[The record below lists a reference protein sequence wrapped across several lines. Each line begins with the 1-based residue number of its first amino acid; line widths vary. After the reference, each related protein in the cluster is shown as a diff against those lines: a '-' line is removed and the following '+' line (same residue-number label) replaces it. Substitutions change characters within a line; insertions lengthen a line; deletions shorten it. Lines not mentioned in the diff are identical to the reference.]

1 MVIYMAKD
9 KEKDT
14 KKNVEYEEVEKNTK
28 KAHKD
33 MVLEYMPY
41 VIIIVFV
48 VLIRTFIA
56 TPIRVNGSSMS
67 PTLYDGD
74 HMLLYKLTPKTR
86 GIKRFDIVVISTDS
100 GKLIKRV
107 IGLPGEKIRYEITKD
122 ENEKEIATL
131 YINGEAISEDFLTD
145 EAKNA
150 TCVID
155 TKICNGEEFEIP
167 ENEYYVMGDNRV
179 NSKDSRMIGTVNKE
193 SINGTTQLIL
203 FPFNRIGKVE

>member
-1 MVIYMAKD
+1 MAKD
-9 KEKDT
+9 KDINT
-14 KKNVEYEEVEKNTK
+14 KKTPKDMEVEQNTK

-56 TPIRVNGSSMS
+56 TPIKVNGSSMS
-67 PTLYDGD
+67 PTLYNGD

-86 GIKRFDIVVISTDS
+86 GIKRFDIVVIKTDS

-107 IGLPGEKIRYEITKD
+107 IGLPGEKIKYEVIKD
-122 ENEKEIATL
+122 EEENEHGIL
-131 YINGEAISEDFLTD
+131 YINGEVVEETFLTE

-150 TCVID
+150 TCVYD
-155 TKICNGEEFEIP
+155 TKICNGEEVKIP
-167 ENEYYVMGDNRV
+167 DGEYYVMGDNRI
-179 NSKDSRMIGTVNKE
+179 NSKDSRMIGTIEKDK
-193 SINGTTQLIL
+193 IMGTTQIVL

>member
-1 MVIYMAKD
+1 MAKNKD
-9 KEKDT
+9 KNIE
-14 KKNVEYEEVEKNTK
+14 KNVNDEEVENNTK

-56 TPIRVNGSSMS
+56 TPIKVNGSSMS
-67 PTLYDGD
+67 PTLYNGD

-122 ENEKEIATL
+122 DEEREIATL
-131 YINGEAISEDFLTD
+131 YINGEAVEENFITD

-155 TKICNGEEFEIP
+155 TKICNGEDVEIP
-167 ENEYYVMGDNRV
+167 DGEYYVMGDNRI
-179 NSKDSRMIGTVNKE
+179 NSKDSRMIGTVDKKNI
-193 SINGTTQLIL
+193 SGTTQLIL
-203 FPFNRIGKVE
+203 FPFNRIGKVK

>member
-1 MVIYMAKD
+1 MTKNKD
-9 KEKDT
+9 KNIE
-14 KKNVEYEEVEKNTK
+14 KNVNDEEVENNTK

-33 MVLEYMPY
+33 IVLEYMPY

-56 TPIRVNGSSMS
+56 TPIKVNGSSMS
-67 PTLYDGD
+67 PTLYNGD

-122 ENEKEIATL
+122 DEEREIATL
-131 YINGEAISEDFLTD
+131 YINGEAVEENFITD

-155 TKICNGEEFEIP
+155 TKICNGEDVEIP
-167 ENEYYVMGDNRV
+167 DGEYYVMGDNRI
-179 NSKDSRMIGTVNKE
+179 NSKDSRMIGTVDKKNI
-193 SINGTTQLIL
+193 SGTTQLIL
-203 FPFNRIGKVE
+203 FPFNRIGKVK

>member
-1 MVIYMAKD
+1 MAKNKD
-9 KEKDT
+9 KNIE
-14 KKNVEYEEVEKNTK
+14 KNVNDEEVENNTK

-56 TPIRVNGSSMS
+56 TPIKVNGSSMS
-67 PTLYDGD
+67 PTLYNGD

-122 ENEKEIATL
+122 EEEREVATL
-131 YINGEAISEDFLTD
+131 YINGEAVEENFITD

-155 TKICNGEEFEIP
+155 TKICNGEDVEIP
-167 ENEYYVMGDNRV
+167 EGEYYVMGDNRI
-179 NSKDSRMIGTVNKE
+179 NSKDSRMIGTVDKKNI
-193 SINGTTQLIL
+193 SGTTQLIL
-203 FPFNRIGKVE
+203 FPFNRIGKVK

>member
-1 MVIYMAKD
+1 MTKNKD
-9 KEKDT
+9 KNIE
-14 KKNVEYEEVEKNTK
+14 KNVNDEEVENNTK

-56 TPIRVNGSSMS
+56 TPIKVNGSSMS
-67 PTLYDGD
+67 PTLYNGD

-107 IGLPGEKIRYEITKD
+107 IGLPGEKIRYEIRKTSCHC
-122 ENEKEIATL
+122 L
-131 YINGEAISEDFLTD
+131 
-145 EAKNA
+145 
-150 TCVID
+150 
-155 TKICNGEEFEIP
+155 
-167 ENEYYVMGDNRV
+167 
-179 NSKDSRMIGTVNKE
+179 
-193 SINGTTQLIL
+193 
-203 FPFNRIGKVE
+203 

>member
-1 MVIYMAKD
+1 MAKD

-14 KKNVEYEEVEKNTK
+14 KKNAEYKEVEDNTK

-41 VIIIVFV
+41 IIIIIFV
-48 VLIRTFIA
+48 VIIRTFIA
-56 TPIRVNGSSMS
+56 TPIKVNGSSMS
-67 PTLYDGD
+67 PTLYNGD

-122 ENEKEIATL
+122 ENEVEVATL
-131 YINGEAISEDFLTD
+131 YINGKAVEENFITD

-155 TKICNGEEFEIP
+155 TKICNGEDVEIP
-167 ENEYYVMGDNRV
+167 EGEYYVMGDNRV
-179 NSKDSRMIGTVNKE
+179 NSKDSRMIGTVEKE
-193 SINGTTQLIL
+193 KITGTTQLIL

>member
-1 MVIYMAKD
+1 MAKD
-9 KEKDT
+9 KDKKT
-14 KKNVEYEEVEKNTK
+14 KKTVEYDEIENNTK

-33 MVLEYMPY
+33 MILEYMPY
-41 VIIIVFV
+41 IIIIVFV

-67 PTLYDGD
+67 PTLYNGD

-107 IGLPGEKIRYEITKD
+107 IGLPGEKIRYEVTKNED
-122 ENEKEIATL
+122 ELEVATL
-131 YINGEAISEDFLTD
+131 YINGEVVEEDFITD

-155 TKICNGEEFEIP
+155 TKICNGEEVEIP
-167 ENEYYVMGDNRV
+167 EGEYYVMGDNRI
-179 NSKDSRMIGTVNKE
+179 NSKDSRMIGTIDYE
-193 SINGTTQLIL
+193 SINGTTQLVL
-203 FPFNRIGKVE
+203 FPFNRIGKVK

>member
-1 MVIYMAKD
+1 MF
-9 KEKDT
+9 KEKNT
-14 KKNVEYEEVEKNTK
+14 NKKDNSIVDEVEKNTK

-41 VIIIVFV
+41 LIIIIFV

-67 PTLYDGD
+67 PTLYNGD

-107 IGLPGEKIRYEITKD
+107 IGLPGEKIKYEVVKD
-122 ENEKEIATL
+122 EDGKDTATL
-131 YINGEAISEDFLTD
+131 YINGTAIEEDFITE
-145 EAKNA
+145 EAKIA
-150 TCVID
+150 TCALD
-155 TKICNGEEFEIP
+155 TKICNGEEVEIP
-167 ENEYYVMGDNRV
+167 EGEYYVMGDNRI
-179 NSKDSRMIGTVNKE
+179 NSKDSRMIGTIEKE
-193 SINGTTQLIL
+193 KINGTTQIIL
-203 FPFNRIGKVE
+203 FPFNRIRKVK

>member
-1 MVIYMAKD
+1 MAKAKNTD
-9 KEKDT
+9 VKKVNNKE
-14 KKNVEYEEVEKNTK
+14 EEVETNTK

-41 VIIIVFV
+41 VIIIIFV

-56 TPIRVNGSSMS
+56 TPIKVNGSSMS
-67 PTLYDGD
+67 PTLYNGD

-107 IGLPGEKIRYEITKD
+107 IGLPGEKIKYEIIKD
-122 ENEKEIATL
+122 EEGKEKATL
-131 YINGEAISEDFLTD
+131 YINGQAVEENFISE

-155 TKICNGEEFEIP
+155 TKICNGEEMQIP
-167 ENEYYVMGDNRV
+167 ENEYYVMGDNRI
-179 NSKDSRMIGTVNKE
+179 NSKDSRMIGTIEKE
-193 SINGTTQLIL
+193 RINGTTQIVL
-203 FPFNRIGKVE
+203 FPFNRIGKVK

>member
-1 MVIYMAKD
+1 MAKN
-9 KEKDT
+9 KDEDI
-14 KKNVEYEEVEKNTK
+14 KKVSEEEVIEKNTK

-41 VIIIVFV
+41 IIIIVFV

-67 PTLYDGD
+67 PTLLDGD

-107 IGLPGEKIRYEITKD
+107 IGLPGEKIRYEIVKD
-122 ENEKEIATL
+122 EEENEKATL
-131 YINGEAISEDFLTD
+131 YINGEAVEESFLTE

-155 TKICNGEEFEIP
+155 TKICDGEEYEIP
-167 ENEYYVMGDNRV
+167 EGEYYVMGDNRI
-179 NSKDSRMIGTVNKE
+179 NSKDSRMIGTIEKE
-193 SINGTTQLIL
+193 KINGTTQLVL
-203 FPFNRIGKVE
+203 FPFNRIGKVK

>member
-1 MVIYMAKD
+1 MVKD
-9 KEKDT
+9 KDVST
-14 KKNVEYEEVEKNTK
+14 KKTIKDMEVEQNTK
-28 KAHKD
+28 KAHMD

-56 TPIRVNGSSMS
+56 TPIKVNGSSMS
-67 PTLYDGD
+67 PTLYNGD

-107 IGLPGEKIRYEITKD
+107 IGLPGEKIKYEVIKD
-122 ENEKEIATL
+122 EEENEHGIL
-131 YINGEAISEDFLTD
+131 YINGEVVEENFLTE

-150 TCVID
+150 TCVYD
-155 TKICNGEEFEIP
+155 TKICNGEEVEIP
-167 ENEYYVMGDNRV
+167 DGEYYVMGDNRI
-179 NSKDSRMIGTVNKE
+179 NSKDSRMIGTVEKDK
-193 SINGTTQLIL
+193 IMGTTQIVL

>member
-1 MVIYMAKD
+1 MAKD
-9 KEKDT
+9 KDT
-14 KKNVEYEEVEKNTK
+14 KKSLKEEEVEINTK
-28 KAHKD
+28 KAHRD

-41 VIIIVFV
+41 IIIIVFV

-56 TPIRVNGSSMS
+56 TPIKVNGSSMS
-67 PTLYDGD
+67 PTLYNGD

-107 IGLPGEKIRYEITKD
+107 IGLPGEKIKYEIITD
-122 ENEKEIATL
+122 EEGNEQGVL
-131 YINGEAISEDFLTD
+131 YINGKIVEEPFLTE

-150 TCVID
+150 TCILD
-155 TKICNGEEFEIP
+155 TKICDGEEVEIP
-167 ENEYYVMGDNRV
+167 KNEYYVMGDNRV
-179 NSKDSRMIGTVNKE
+179 NSKDSRMIGTVEKDK
-193 SINGTTQLIL
+193 IIGTTQIIL

>member
-1 MVIYMAKD
+1 MTKNKD
-9 KEKDT
+9 KNIE
-14 KKNVEYEEVEKNTK
+14 KNVNDEEVENNTK

-56 TPIRVNGSSMS
+56 TPIKVNGSSMS
-67 PTLYDGD
+67 PTLYNGD

-122 ENEKEIATL
+122 DEEREIATL
-131 YINGEAISEDFLTD
+131 YINGEAVEENFITD

-155 TKICNGEEFEIP
+155 TKICNGEDVEIP
-167 ENEYYVMGDNRV
+167 DGEYYVMGDNRI
-179 NSKDSRMIGTVNKE
+179 NSKDSRMIGTVDKKNI
-193 SINGTTQLIL
+193 SGTTQLIL
-203 FPFNRIGKVE
+203 FPFNRIGKVK

>member
-1 MVIYMAKD
+1 MAKN
-9 KEKDT
+9 KDEDI
-14 KKNVEYEEVEKNTK
+14 KKITEEEVVDKNTK

-41 VIIIVFV
+41 VIIIIFV

-67 PTLYDGD
+67 PTLLNGD

-107 IGLPGEKIRYEITKD
+107 IGLPGEKIKYEITKD
-122 ENEKEIATL
+122 DDGNESATL
-131 YINGEAISEDFLTD
+131 YINGKAVEENFITD

-155 TKICNGEEFEIP
+155 TKICNGEEIEIP
-167 ENEYYVMGDNRV
+167 EGEYYVMGDNRI
-179 NSKDSRMIGTVNKE
+179 NSKDSRMIGTIEKE
-193 SINGTTQLIL
+193 RINGTTQIIL
-203 FPFNRIGKVE
+203 FPFNRIGKVK